1 MLGVNRVVV
10 GEAVPHP
17 VGNPKLTP
25 EKEKELRRKYVKK
38 ALELLQQ
45 DVTEP
50 RILTVG

>member
-17 VGNPKLTP
+17 VGNPKLAA
-25 EKEKELRRKYVKK
+25 EKEKELRRAYVLK

-45 DVTEP
+45 DVEEP
-50 RILTVG
+50 RIVTL